1 MRPHPYLRAYMA
13 GIVVPTMFLLILVTV
28 FAFFRFYVLPPLD
41 PSTAPTL
48 GETLGL
54 ERLGRAMI
62 FPMAVVPNLWGLWN
76 MLYLALQRR
85 RAIPLGAY
93 GALLPPLVLVPAGIA
108 LDQLFDVVTIRAG
121 VLIPFV
127 AVAMIAY
134 FLVWKYIV
142 GFLNHEMGIA

>member
-13 GIVVPTMFLLILVTV
+13 GIVVPTMFLLVLVAV
-28 FAFFRFYVLPPLD
+28 FAAFRFYALPPDRAL
-41 PSTAPTL
+41 PPTL
-48 GETLGL
+48 GWALSL
-54 ERLGRAMI
+54 ERLGRAII

-76 MLYLALQRR
+76 MLYLALRR
-85 RAIPLGAY
+85 QAAIPFGVY
-93 GALLPPLVLVPAGIA
+93 GSLLPPVVLVPLGVA

-127 AVAMIAY
+127 VIAMIAY
-134 FLVWKYIV
+134 YLVWKHIV